1 MTLGRSAREM
11 RTASHDGSFTRP
23 GSNGPSAAVLAF
35 VLALGVL
42 VGCSAAETA
51 GAPHCSDIVRLGL
64 VAQSVPSAAYV
75 PCLAEIPTGW
85 EVTHFRPSSDGTD
98 LGLLSDRADDREVEV
113 RFRRRCDVRGAS
125 PQPPRT
131 VGGRTYLRVDRIN
144 PRYTGRLF
152 DVFPGG
158 CVTYDVDLE
167 RGPHIALM
175 EELRSAV
182 DLMPRRELRLRLQRD
197 LGQDLDP

>member
-1 MTLGRSAREM
+1 MSLRSPARHPCS
-11 RTASHDGSFTRP
+11 TSNGKLAP
-23 GSNGPSAAVLAF
+23 GSRPTVGVAIAAASLLGALA
-35 VLALGVL
+35 
-42 VGCSAAETA
+42 GCNAVETA
-51 GAPHCSDIVRLGL
+51 GAPHCSESARLGV

-75 PCLAEIPTGW
+75 PCLAELPTGW
-85 EVTHFRPSSDGTD
+85 EVTHFEPSSEGTE
-98 LGLLSDRADDREVEV
+98 LGLLSDRADDREVDV
-113 RFRRRCDVRGAS
+113 QFRRQCDVGAAS

-131 VGGRTYLRVDRIN
+131 VGGRTYLRVDSIS

-158 CVTYDVDLE
+158 CVTYDVDFE

-182 DLMPRRELRLRLQRD
+182 DLVPRRELRLRLRHE
-197 LGQDLDP
+197 LGQELDP

>member
-1 MTLGRSAREM
+1 MTLWRSARED
-11 RTASHDGSFTRP
+11 RKAYRGSFTRP
-23 GSNGPSAAVLAF
+23 GSNTGVAAVVA
-35 VLALGVL
+35 LALGTL
-42 VGCSAAETA
+42 GGCSAAETA
-51 GAPHCSDIVRLGL
+51 GAPHCSEITRLGL
-64 VAQSVPSAAYV
+64 VAQSVPRAAYV
-75 PCLAEIPTGW
+75 PCLAEMPTGW
-85 EVTHFRPSSDGTD
+85 EVTHFRPSSEGTE

-144 PRYTGRLF
+144 PRYTGRLY

-158 CVTYDVDLE
+158 CVTYDVDFE